1 MFRNHAITLEILPD
15 LTGPDIDRL
24 ELPTGPRRQLK
35 VAIEKLGGAAR
46 AKPPVPNP
54 ERRQLTVMFCDLV
67 GSTALSERLDP
78 EELRE
83 LIEAYRKAGGEVV
96 ARYEGAFGPPV
107 GDGLLVYFG
116 WPAHED
122 DAERSVR
129 AALEMV
135 HAVKAIHANPRLEVH
150 VGSGHRTDGDRSR
163 VPIGSVRQDA

>member
-1 MFRNHAITLEILPD
+1 
-15 LTGPDIDRL
+15 
-24 ELPTGPRRQLK
+24 
-35 VAIEKLGGAAR
+35 
-46 AKPPVPNP
+46 
-54 ERRQLTVMFCDLV
+54 MFCDLV
-67 GSTALSERLDP
+67 GSTTLSERLDP

-116 WPAHED
+116 WPAHEGRCR
-122 DAERSVR
+122 AQRTR